1 MMSRETIR
9 SSCQIFEPIFEVFR
23 PKAYYFSR
31 LICIF
36 THGMP
41 VWGKNN

>member
-23 PKAYYFSR
+23 SKAYYFHFYLLS
-31 LICIF
+31 LQLQC
-36 THGMP
+36 G
-41 VWGKNN
+41 NN

>member
-23 PKAYYFSR
+23 SKAYYFQDF
-31 LICIF
+31 LVYLLTECL
-36 THGMP
+36 ML
-41 VWGKNN
+41 GKNN